1 MLKQMLKPFARAFT
15 CNTLL
20 FLFSDFARLE
30 FVAGQQFVRFQEALS
45 NSEKHANVKALSSRH

>member
-1 MLKQMLKPFARAFT
+1 MQYLT
-15 CNTLL
+15 

-30 FVAGQQFVRFQEALS
+30 FVAGQQFVRFQEAPS